1 MIETRNL
8 SKKFGQNTVLDNL
21 NFSVSQGEIFCFLG
35 ANGAGKTT
43 TINLLLGFL
52 KPTSGE
58 AFIHKMIVLIAVP
71 ISISALSIGYRNH
84 KNISFLPIGIAGLLI
99 LILAVLLGENILGEY
114 GEKGLT
120 LLGSIFISYSHYR
133 NYKICIESDCSCH

>member
-1 MIETRNL
+1 MIKAQLTTDRFAISL
-8 SKKFGQNTVLDNL
+8 SLICLIHCLFAPSFIILTSTFLSFSYDN
-21 NFSVSQGEIFCFLG
+21 E
-35 ANGAGKTT
+35 
-43 TINLLLGFL
+43 
-52 KPTSGE
+52 
-58 AFIHKMIVLIAVP
+58 FIHKMIVLIAVP
-71 ISISALSIGYRNH
+71 ISISALSMGYRNH

-99 LILAVLLGENILGEY
+99 LILAVLLGKNILGEY

>member
-1 MIETRNL
+1 MIKAQLTTDRFAISL
-8 SKKFGQNTVLDNL
+8 SLICLIHCLFAPSFIILTSTFLSFSYDN
-21 NFSVSQGEIFCFLG
+21 E
-35 ANGAGKTT
+35 
-43 TINLLLGFL
+43 
-52 KPTSGE
+52 
-58 AFIHKMIVLIAVP
+58 FIHKMIVLIAVP
-71 ISISALSIGYRNH
+71 ISISALSMGYRNH
-84 KNISFLPIGIAGLLI
+84 KNISFLPFGIAGLLI

>member
-1 MIETRNL
+1 MVKAQLTTDRFAISL
-8 SKKFGQNTVLDNL
+8 SLICLIHCLFAPSFIILTSTFLSFSYDN
-21 NFSVSQGEIFCFLG
+21 E
-35 ANGAGKTT
+35 
-43 TINLLLGFL
+43 
-52 KPTSGE
+52 
-58 AFIHKMIVLIAVP
+58 FIHKMIVLIAVP
-71 ISISALSIGYRNH
+71 ISISALSMGYRNH

>member
-1 MIETRNL
+1 MIKAQLTTDRFAISL
-8 SKKFGQNTVLDNL
+8 SLICLIHCLFAPSFIILTSTFLSFSYDN
-21 NFSVSQGEIFCFLG
+21 E
-35 ANGAGKTT
+35 
-43 TINLLLGFL
+43 
-52 KPTSGE
+52 
-58 AFIHKMIVLIAVP
+58 FIHKMIVLIAVP
-71 ISISALSIGYRNH
+71 ISISALSMGYRNH

>member
-1 MIETRNL
+1 MIKAQLTTDRFAISL
-8 SKKFGQNTVLDNL
+8 SLICLIHCLFAPSFIILTSTFLSFSYDN
-21 NFSVSQGEIFCFLG
+21 E
-35 ANGAGKTT
+35 
-43 TINLLLGFL
+43 
-52 KPTSGE
+52 
-58 AFIHKMIVLIAVP
+58 FIHKMIVLIAVP
-71 ISISALSIGYRNH
+71 ISISALSMGYRNH

-133 NYKICIESDCSCH
+133 NYKICIESNCSCH

>member
-1 MIETRNL
+1 MIKAQLTTDRFAISL
-8 SKKFGQNTVLDNL
+8 SLICLIHCLFAPSFIILISTFLSFSYDN
-21 NFSVSQGEIFCFLG
+21 E
-35 ANGAGKTT
+35 
-43 TINLLLGFL
+43 
-52 KPTSGE
+52 
-58 AFIHKMIVLIAVP
+58 FIHKMIVLIAVP
-71 ISISALSIGYRNH
+71 ISISALSMGYRNH